1 MDDRPYFPPHSQAL
15 RVGRMTCEAAR
26 LADAAKHLR
35 RSADRIA
42 DIRGEGAL
50 VNHLRAEAN
59 RLLRKR
65 GELLKERAR

>member
-1 MDDRPYFPPHSQAL
+1 
-15 RVGRMTCEAAR
+15 MTCEAAR

-35 RSADRIA
+35 RSADRLA

-65 GELLKERAR
+65 GQLLKDQGR

>member
-1 MDDRPYFPPHSQAL
+1 VDDRPYFPPQSQAL
-15 RVGRMTCEAAR
+15 RVSRMTCEAAR

-35 RSADRIA
+35 RSADRVS

-50 VNHLRAEAN
+50 VAQLRAEAN

-65 GELLKERAR
+65 GQLMKDQGR